1 MDYYSQHQMIFADM
15 DKDELYEI
23 ANIMCEMMGSDQILD
38 DLLKA
43 LSSQELEDNLR
54 YIDRME
60 DLNLFEEYE

>member
-1 MDYYSQHQMIFADM
+1 MN
-15 DKDELYEI
+15 KDELYEI
-23 ANIMCEMMGSDQILD
+23 ANTMCEMIGSDQVLD